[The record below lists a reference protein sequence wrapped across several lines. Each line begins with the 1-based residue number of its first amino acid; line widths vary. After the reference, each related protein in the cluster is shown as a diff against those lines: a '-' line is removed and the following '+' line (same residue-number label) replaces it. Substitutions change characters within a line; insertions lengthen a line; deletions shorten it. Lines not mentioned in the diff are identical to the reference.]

1 MLALWDGGAQAVHN
15 GIRQAEITFVCGW
28 RCADAVRAEN
38 PGWLFRSLTF
48 GDFLQMLGAHIQPSV
63 APDPVAEVKIRL
75 ELVLSA
81 SPNEWVDAKR
91 LHARLP
97 GQVRSSGA
105 WEAALADL
113 IADGR
118 LEMRRVRTNP
128 KARPKTVYKYLPAE
142 PTRN

>member
-1 MLALWDGGAQAVHN
+1 V
-15 GIRQAEITFVCGW
+15 
-28 RCADAVRAEN
+28 AEN
-38 PGWLFRSLTF
+38 PGFKVRQQTYSDFVRSLL
-48 GDFLQMLGAHIQPSV
+48 GDLLPTV
-63 APDPVAEVKIRL
+63 TPDPVAEVKVRL

-91 LHARLP
+91 LHSKLP

-128 KARPKTVYKYLPAE
+128 KARPKTVYRYLTAAE
-142 PTRN
+142 PALN